1 MAMYGFLRVHTN
13 SRKSPAF
20 GNPVPFC
27 FWKYLSSPI
36 FIIFTLILGVFP
48 HANAETRLAR
58 PVPDSQRLTIE
69 NNNLSADT
77 FFTAY
82 MSKNLM
88 ERRYAEM
95 YLLGVL
101 DATEGRVWCDYQHF
115 KTITLA
121 EVLHSGLS
129 KLDLKQRESRAAH
142 VISDI
147 LEREFPCKGGKK

>member
-1 MAMYGFLRVHTN
+1 MAMYGFLRVHTD

-20 GNPVPFC
+20 GNSMPFF

-36 FIIFTLILGVFP
+36 LIISTLILGVFP

-58 PVPDSQRLTIE
+58 PVPDSQRLIIE

-147 LEREFPCKGGKK
+147 LGKEFPCKGGKK